1 MNNKI
6 AITKY
11 PVLDLIKNR
20 WSARSFSSKPIEQKD
35 LYTLIEAASWMFSA
49 NNEQPWRFIS
59 AEKNTGSFNEI
70 LQSLAPGNAVWAK
83 NAAAFIVSIAKIN
96 LDKEGNPANNWAEHD
111 LGAANAAMI
120 LQATSMDIA
129 AHPMAGF
136 DAAKIKEA
144 FHLNEYLKPVAIIA
158 LGYLDDAEKLE
169 EPFKTRER
177 SSRKRK
183 NLSEIILHYEEN

>member
-1 MNNKI
+1 MKSNKI

-20 WSARSFSSKPIEQKD
+20 WSARSFSNKVIAEKD

-49 NNEQPWRFIS
+49 NNEQPWRFVV
-59 AEKNTGSFNEI
+59 AEKNTASFEKI
-70 LQSLAPGNAVWAK
+70 LNSLNPSNAAWAK
-83 NAAAFIVSIAKIN
+83 NAGAFIVSIAKIN
-96 LDKEGNPANNWAEHD
+96 FDKEGNPINNWAEHD

-120 LQATSMDIA
+120 LQATSMNIT

-136 DAAKIKEA
+136 DAAKVKEV
-144 FHLNEYLKPVAIIA
+144 FELNEYLKPVAIIA
-158 LGYLDDAEKLE
+158 LGYLDEADKLE
-169 EPFKTRER
+169 EPFKTREL

-183 NLSEIILHYEEN
+183 ELSEIILNHA

>member
-136 DAAKIKEA
+136 DAAKIKET